1 MFNTMQNAGLYLV
14 NAVFDLY
21 TMLLMVR
28 FVLCLAR
35 VDYFNPV
42 TQFIVKL
49 TQGFI
54 LPIRRLIPT
63 YANIEFSTLLV
74 LFILDSIRFYLVSKI
89 GFGGARNPL
98 GIIILSMAD
107 MLRLFFNVFF
117 WAIILNAILSW
128 IQQSY
133 SPVGRL
139 LTQITMPI
147 MRPIH
152 RVIPPIGGIDI
163 SPIPALILLHLMIM
177 VIADPLFQLGAGL
190 TFG

>member
-1 MFNTMQNAGLYLV
+1 MFNTMQNASLYLV

-21 TMLLMVR
+21 TMLLMIR

-42 TQFIVKL
+42 TQFIVKV
-49 TQGFI
+49 TQGII
-54 LPIRRLIPT
+54 LPLRRLIPT
-63 YANIEFSTLLV
+63 YANIEFATLLA
-74 LFILDSIRFYLVSKI
+74 LLILDSIRFYLIAKI
-89 GFGGARNPL
+89 GFGGTRNFL
-98 GIIILSMAD
+98 GIIVLSIADILK
-107 MLRLFFNVFF
+107 LFFNVFF

-163 SPIPALILLHLMIM
+163 SPIPALILLHLSVL